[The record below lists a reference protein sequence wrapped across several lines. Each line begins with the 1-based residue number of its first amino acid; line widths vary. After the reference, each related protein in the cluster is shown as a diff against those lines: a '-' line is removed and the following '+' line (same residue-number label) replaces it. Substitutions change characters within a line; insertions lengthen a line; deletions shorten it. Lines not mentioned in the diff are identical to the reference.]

1 MVADSSGLGR
11 QLTLH
16 MLVLAQVDLLQTPR
30 MMVAHISHCRAGKT
44 SGRSASYHLNGG
56 TLCWHRRGRTGETT
70 CAASS
75 RQLGTEDAPSSLAW
89 RRRASRTG
97 CNRGL
102 RLLEICCH
110 VGIGTLW
117 NRSFQQRRGQYP
129 PSIIPWPVNVAEV
142 LVRAQLLEG
151 NSWGNSAGQVTV
163 IVHSGRCV

>member
-1 MVADSSGLGR
+1 MSSAIVPHSQTICTGSRAPTLVIACTGMVADSSGLGR

-89 RRRASRTG
+89 RHRASRTG
-97 CNRGL
+97 CNLGL
-102 RLLEICCH
+102 RCLEIAVMWGLAHCGTDPSSN
-110 VGIGTLW
+110 VGG
-117 NRSFQQRRGQYP
+117 
-129 PSIIPWPVNVAEV
+129 SI
-142 LVRAQLLEG
+142 R
-151 NSWGNSAGQVTV
+151 
-163 IVHSGRCV
+163 HR